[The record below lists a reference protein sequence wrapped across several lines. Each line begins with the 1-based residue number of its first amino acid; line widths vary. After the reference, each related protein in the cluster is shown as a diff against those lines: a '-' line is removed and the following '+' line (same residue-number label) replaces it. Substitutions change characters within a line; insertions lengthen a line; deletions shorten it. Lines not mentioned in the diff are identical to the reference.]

1 MSFGAEDDADADAD
15 ADGFRNGCN
24 ESDSDVGKSED
35 EYDGG
40 YMDMGIEGV
49 GVSDGGAGFVGGWG
63 GGRAEM
69 IGIVVFIC

>member
-49 GVSDGGAGFVGGWG
+49 GGHNWKINIIDYFLCF
-63 GGRAEM
+63 RA
-69 IGIVVFIC
+69 FRSF